1 MCRRHIT
8 HAERRR
14 EDLNSK
20 LRQNA
25 IHTALINNYY
35 GCYNI
40 LHSSSYLQMRAITPW
55 CKLKHKSTLLIDQEV
70 VFDHIYTFEPILLHP
85 SAQQGSRRSKQRESS
100 RLSKGYPRLAHVW
113 GVSLQLPTLFFHVHL
128 SVSACTNVVF
138 VVTAAVFCLLG
149 VLVQLTAAVQ
159 PLIVYY
165 ATLYS

>member
-1 MCRRHIT
+1 LLASCTIAISTSWAANALCMCRRHIT

-20 LRQNA
+20 LRQTA

-40 LHSSSYLQMRAITPW
+40 LHSSSYLQMLASTPW

-113 GVSLQLPTLFFHVHL
+113 GVSLQLPTLFFLYLSSNHDHKILVHIR
-128 SVSACTNVVF
+128 VERRY
-138 VVTAAVFCLLG
+138 
-149 VLVQLTAAVQ
+149 
-159 PLIVYY
+159 I
-165 ATLYS
+165 